1 MSRASLQPDSSPP
14 VTTVWRAVTKLLAW
28 LVAMTLVC
36 ISLAYFKPQ
45 LDRQTRI
52 ELELAALRAEK
63 SRLSTENHRLK
74 SRLEWLKQDP
84 DFLEILS
91 RDRLDLARKRRDSHP
106 LSARG
111 TPTSPGRSSRFGRC
125 VRALRATGWRAA

>member
-52 ELELAALRAEK
+52 ELELASLRAEK

-91 RDRLDLARKRRDSHP
+91 RDRLDLARKGETVIRFQPEEHQRPQADHPDS
-106 LSARG
+106 AG
-111 TPTSPGRSSRFGRC
+111 AA
-125 VRALRATGWRAA
+125 VR